1 MLKRNMIL
9 LKKLMTLKEVID
21 FGQIQ
26 MAASKNGLRQS
37 NFSHLI
43 SQLEN
48 DLKCNLLMRSSTG
61 VTPTNTAQL
70 LYVEIQKISDILENI
85 NTSFIKSEDL
95 SGTLNLWTEIGIV
108 GNYIIKNLSDFYA
121 MYPKIRLNILTEKN
135 IDLKNVDIAIL
146 DTQRYAIPKTATRLF
161 SFKAQSHF
169 YTTQKYLNTH
179 GTPKDLDDLTENFD
193 LCVRTHD
200 LQLPEMVHILKKA
213 KHLNT
218 TSDSGAV
225 IFRLIADNEGIS
237 LFPDWMVNLSPNLIP
252 IKSLDFSVDKHFIA
266 FSPKK
271 GIDPRVSLYIEHTKK
286 ANRYNLKFE

>member
-121 MYPKIRLNILTEKN
+121 LLMKFSFFCNFVKN
-135 IDLKNVDIAIL
+135 I
-146 DTQRYAIPKTATRLF
+146 
-161 SFKAQSHF
+161 AQLLRIC
-169 YTTQKYLNTH
+169 YTV
-179 GTPKDLDDLTENFD
+179 FD
-193 LCVRTHD
+193 
-200 LQLPEMVHILKKA
+200 K
-213 KHLNT
+213 
-218 TSDSGAV
+218 
-225 IFRLIADNEGIS
+225 
-237 LFPDWMVNLSPNLIP
+237 
-252 IKSLDFSVDKHFIA
+252 
-266 FSPKK
+266 
-271 GIDPRVSLYIEHTKK
+271 
-286 ANRYNLKFE
+286 

>member
-1 MLKRNMIL
+1 MLKRDMIL
-9 LKKLMTLKEVID
+9 LKKLLTLKEVID

-26 MAASKNGLRQS
+26 MAASKNGIRQS

-70 LYVEIQKISDILENI
+70 LYAEIQKISDILENI

-121 MYPKIRLNILTEKN
+121 LYPKIRLNILTEKN

-146 DTQRYAIPKTATRLF
+146 DTQRYEIPKNATRLF

-169 YTTQKYLNTH
+169 YTTQKYLDAH
-179 GTPKDLDDLTENFD
+179 GMPKDLDDLVENFD
-193 LCVRTHD
+193 LCIRTQD
-200 LQLPEMVHILKKA
+200 LQLPEMIQILKKA

-225 IFRLIADNEGIS
+225 IFRLIADNGGIS
-237 LFPDWMVNLSPNLIP
+237 LCPDWMVNLSPNLIP
-252 IKSLDFSVDKHFIA
+252 VKSLDFSLDKHFIA
-266 FSPKK
+266 FSPRK